1 MTEQR
6 PYTYTILRYV
16 HDPRAGEMLN
26 VGIVLHTPSDHRLLV
41 KTRNTFGRVKEAF
54 PDLDGEAFKRAMR
67 AVDRAI
73 GSVAKDLAA
82 TTLLSG
88 QMDAAVLA
96 RKALPEDDSAL
107 QWSAVGSGLTA
118 DADATM
124 ERLFERLVRRN
135 DDRTLRRR
143 VDDEVWRPVRE
154 RLAERHIQVPFEEKV
169 VEGALDSITFK
180 HAWRNGQWH
189 IYEPVSLDLADRD
202 GIMDK
207 TRRWLGHLAAVRDA
221 AGDPLKLHF
230 ILGAPQDPS
239 LQPAYERAVALFR
252 KADLHPEVIE
262 EGEIDTLVGQIE
274 DEIRAHNAE
283 AAAGN

>member
-41 KTRNTFGRVKEAF
+41 RTRNTFGRVKEAF
-54 PDLDGEAFKRAMR
+54 PDLDGDAFKSAMR
-67 AVDRAI
+67 AIDRAI
-73 GSVAKDLAA
+73 GAVAKDLAA

-88 QMDAAVLA
+88 QLDAAALA

-107 QWSAVGSGLTA
+107 QWSPVGSGLTS
-118 DADATM
+118 DAEATL

-154 RLAERHIQVPFEEKV
+154 RL
-169 VEGALDSITFK
+169 S
-180 HAWRNGQWH
+180 
-189 IYEPVSLDLADRD
+189 
-202 GIMDK
+202 
-207 TRRWLGHLAAVRDA
+207 AA
-221 AGDPLKLHF
+221 
-230 ILGAPQDPS
+230 
-239 LQPAYERAVALFR
+239 
-252 KADLHPEVIE
+252 
-262 EGEIDTLVGQIE
+262 
-274 DEIRAHNAE
+274 
-283 AAAGN
+283 